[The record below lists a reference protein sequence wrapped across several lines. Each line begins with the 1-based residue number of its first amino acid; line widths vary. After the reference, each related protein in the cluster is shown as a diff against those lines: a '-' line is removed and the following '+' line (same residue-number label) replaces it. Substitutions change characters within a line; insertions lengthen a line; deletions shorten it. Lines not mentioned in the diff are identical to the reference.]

1 MRMCLV
7 WDSRPSNKL
16 ISGTRR
22 AWASLFRF
30 FALRLRLPRS
40 TSSIKVRVQLRPISE
55 LHLSQIRIFPQFTNP
70 SAQRT
75 EEIAILT
82 FT

>member
-1 MRMCLV
+1 MV

-22 AWASLFRF
+22 GLGKFVQVFRAKI
-30 FALRLRLPRS
+30 ALAALDVS
-40 TSSIKVRVQLRPISE
+40 DKIAVQLRPISE